1 MIAKPF
7 EIDLTYRGAERIV
20 VDGVDLCKGHAVER
34 IELVSHAGEIPRLIV
49 TFLAPDG
56 GTVRALGDVQQH
68 TVEHQI
74 PERHS

>member
-1 MIAKPF
+1 MRAKPF

-20 VDGVDLCKGHAVER
+20 VDGVDLCKAHAVER
-34 IELVSHAGEIPRLIV
+34 VELVSHVGEIPRLIV

-56 GTVRALGDVQQH
+56 GMVRALGEVQQH

-74 PERHS
+74 PEGRS

>member
-20 VDGVDLCKGHAVER
+20 VDGVDLCKAHSVTRVEV
-34 IELVSHAGEIPRLIV
+34 IAHVGEIPHLVV
-49 TFLAPDG
+49 TLLAPAG
-56 GTVRALGDVQQH
+56 GSIRALGDVQQH

-74 PERHS
+74 PEKHS